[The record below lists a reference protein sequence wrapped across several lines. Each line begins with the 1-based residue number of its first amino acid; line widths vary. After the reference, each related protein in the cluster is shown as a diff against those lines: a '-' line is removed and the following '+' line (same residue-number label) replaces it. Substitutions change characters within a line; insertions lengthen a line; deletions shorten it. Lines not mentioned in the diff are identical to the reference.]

1 MDCTQYL
8 PLMARIREDGHAV
21 IRQISYSAERNI
33 LIAVID
39 GREHRIESVTG
50 YEAILRAHRA
60 AWEGRV

>member
-21 IRQISYSAERNI
+21 TGQISYSRDRNI
-33 LIAVID
+33 LICVID

-50 YEAILRAHRA
+50 YEAIVRARRA
-60 AWEGRV
+60 AGEGRA